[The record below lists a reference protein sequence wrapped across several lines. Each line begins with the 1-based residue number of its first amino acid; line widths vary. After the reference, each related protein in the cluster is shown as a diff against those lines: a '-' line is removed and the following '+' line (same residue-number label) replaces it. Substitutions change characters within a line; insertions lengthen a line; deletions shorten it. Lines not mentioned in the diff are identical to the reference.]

1 MWNGTCN
8 FNDTTDDSTP
18 PSVNY
23 GAVVLV
29 LIPMLTVCNLYCEAE
44 KKEPIFFR
52 VHLFLILDR
61 NW

>member
-29 LIPMLTVCNLYCEAE
+29 LIPMLTVCNLYCESVRQ
-44 KKEPIFFR
+44 KKRNQFSFVCIFF
-52 VHLFLILDR
+52 
-61 NW
+61 NT

>member
-44 KKEPIFFR
+44 KRNQFSFVCIFF
-52 VHLFLILDR
+52 
-61 NW
+61 